1 MALAS
6 PLPFQSTLPY
16 GSDESVLVNGIE
28 TLISIHAPLRERHDE
43 IPGID
48 ADVLISI
55 HAPLRERLPCYG
67 ASYIQ
72 AQFQSTLPYGSDP
85 YGQSFSS
92 VGEHFNPRSLTGA
105 TCLRPASQ
113 GHGHISIHAPLR
125 ERPLLRARHSLIS
138 LFQST
143 LPYGSDL
150 DYQNNHHPRFQISIH
165 APLRER
171 RKNRI
176 NERRLLKFQSTLPY
190 GSDGIN
196 IVYTIVSYHFNPR
209 SLTGATRCL
218 HGFCR
223 DSTHFNPRSLT
234 GATGT
239 TR

>member
-72 AQFQSTLPYGSDP
+72 AQ
-85 YGQSFSS
+85 
-92 VGEHFNPRSLTGA
+92 
-105 TCLRPASQ
+105 
-113 GHGHISIHAPLR
+113 
-125 ERPLLRARHSLIS
+125 
-138 LFQST
+138 FQST

>member
-1 MALAS
+1 MLRLLSLILISIHAPLRERLVEVMALAS

-72 AQFQSTLPYGSDP
+72 AQFQSTLPYGSDLL
-85 YGQSFSS
+85 
-92 VGEHFNPRSLTGA
+92 VGHSYYFVA
-105 TCLRPASQ
+105 I
-113 GHGHISIHAPLR
+113 ISIHAPLR

-150 DYQNNHHPRFQISIH
+150 LVGHSYYFVAIISIH

-171 RKNRI
+171 PMTI
-176 NERRLLKFQSTLPY
+176 APY
-190 GSDGIN
+190 LVELID
-196 IVYTIVSYHFNPR
+196 FNPR
-209 SLTGATRCL
+209 SLTGATA
-218 HGFCR
+218 
-223 DSTHFNPRSLT
+223 LT
-234 GATGT
+234 SS
-239 TR
+239 